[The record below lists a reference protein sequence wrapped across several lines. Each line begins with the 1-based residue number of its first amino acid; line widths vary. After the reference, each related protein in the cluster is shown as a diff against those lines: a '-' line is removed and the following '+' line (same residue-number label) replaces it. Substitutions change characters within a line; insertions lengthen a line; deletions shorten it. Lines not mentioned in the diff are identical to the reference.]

1 MAQAGSSQDDSIP
14 LSRPNESTASL
25 ASSTDAE
32 DNNTVIEKIT
42 GKMAQLNNESSG
54 AFSDG
59 DGLSEISIGNSIPAS
74 GTLKRNTG
82 NGSQASLVTKVY
94 YHIDDD
100 QTPFLS
106 EIPVPPD
113 RCTLGDF
120 KRVLNKSNY
129 KFFIKLIDPE
139 INMEV
144 KRELK
149 DDNELIAKAATNNM
163 LYLLTSEGST
173 ISDLN
178 SHNSRP
184 LKSIHNVP
192 APAPNGG
199 VFGLNSLD
207 AAYKQARHVFDSS
220 MMTTD
225 SESFISSIR
234 PVDDY
239 KNSYNNR
246 NNRLLMGYGRGM
258 RRNHFDESESEFR
271 AHSDDESR
279 VSTSTDI
286 TSVSRQHLYRRRKN
300 RKKYR
305 QPSRASSFTS
315 ITESSMCLDVIT
327 VTLNIDTVNFLG
339 ISIVGQSSARGDNGI
354 YVANVMKGGAVA
366 LDGRIEPGDMILQVN
381 DVSFE
386 NFTNDQAVDV
396 LRSAVARKGPIKL
409 TVAKSFDS
417 GTKNCFNKPDIR
429 EEPVRPIDTEA
440 WIQHTNAMCEIMK
453 KGGVMPSIL
462 EGSEGAP
469 TPVPGQR
476 GPYHN
481 VIINNG
487 RQSGSLVT
495 SNDSDGTP
503 STVIGMSNN
512 HQMLGQQGQ
521 RLSIG
526 IDHKII
532 LRAMAMPNSG
542 LDIKDRTWLKIP
554 IPSCFLG
561 SDLVDWLV
569 EHVDGIRDR
578 KEGKKFASELLKEKL
593 IAHVVNKN
601 NFTEQCYYVF
611 ANSQDI
617 LNDGAYL
624 PPPPP
629 GLTNMGTMSHNGQW
643 TSNHHGPSSIIS
655 GYASMPISPFPGQN
669 VMLPP
674 RVPADLHSQASGTSN
689 DGSSSSEHRRV
700 KQSKVILPPAPSLNS
715 VPTHYASTGILLK
728 NGVPPRIDQMP
739 TDLSGSRQSFR
750 IAMNNPYEFFIDNL

>member
-1 MAQAGSSQDDSIP
+1 
-14 LSRPNESTASL
+14 
-25 ASSTDAE
+25 
-32 DNNTVIEKIT
+32 
-42 GKMAQLNNESSG
+42 
-54 AFSDG
+54 
-59 DGLSEISIGNSIPAS
+59 
-74 GTLKRNTG
+74 
-82 NGSQASLVTKVY
+82 
-94 YHIDDD
+94 
-100 QTPFLS
+100 
-106 EIPVPPD
+106 
-113 RCTLGDF
+113 
-120 KRVLNKSNY
+120 
-129 KFFIKLIDPE
+129 
-139 INMEV
+139 MEV

-149 DDNELIAKAATNNM
+149 DDSELIAKAETNNI

-173 ISDLN
+173 VSEAVN
-178 SHNSRP
+178 HNIRP

-192 APAPNGG
+192 APAPNGSI
-199 VFGLNSLD
+199 FGMNSID
-207 AAYKQARHVFDSS
+207 AVYKQARHAFDNS

-239 KNSYNNR
+239 KHSYGTR
-246 NNRLLMGYGRGM
+246 NNRLLMGYGRGG
-258 RRNHFDESESEFR
+258 RRNQFDDTESEFR
-271 AHSDDESR
+271 ALSDDESR

-381 DVSFE
+381 DISFE

-396 LRSAVARKGPIKL
+396 LRGAVARKGPIKL

-417 GTKNCFNKPDIR
+417 GAKSCINKPNIR

-440 WIQHTNAMCEIMK
+440 WIQHTNAMCELMK
-453 KGGVMPSIL
+453 KGVGMPSIL

-481 VIINNG
+481 VVINNG

-503 STVIGMSNN
+503 STVIGMTANQ
-512 HQMLGQQGQ
+512 HHLPQQQ
-521 RLSIG
+521 QKLSIG
-526 IDHKII
+526 MDHRQI
-532 LRAMAMPNSG
+532 LRTMAMPNSG

-554 IPSCFLG
+554 IPMCFLG
-561 SDLVDWLV
+561 SDLVDWLI

-593 IAHVVNKN
+593 ISHVVNKN

-611 ANSQDI
+611 
-617 LNDGAYL
+617 G
-624 PPPPP
+624 
-629 GLTNMGTMSHNGQW
+629 
-643 TSNHHGPSSIIS
+643 
-655 GYASMPISPFPGQN
+655 
-669 VMLPP
+669 
-674 RVPADLHSQASGTSN
+674 
-689 DGSSSSEHRRV
+689 
-700 KQSKVILPPAPSLNS
+700 
-715 VPTHYASTGILLK
+715 
-728 NGVPPRIDQMP
+728 
-739 TDLSGSRQSFR
+739 
-750 IAMNNPYEFFIDNL
+750 

>member
-1 MAQAGSSQDDSIP
+1 MAQAGSSHDDSSQITQP
-14 LSRPNESTASL
+14 TSL
-25 ASSTDAE
+25 ASSITSSSDQEDA
-32 DNNTVIEKIT
+32 NTVIEKLSER
-42 GKMAQLNNESSG
+42 MASMNQESSG

-59 DGLSEISIGNSIPAS
+59 DGLSDISMGNIPVS
-74 GTLKRNTG
+74 GTLKQNAG
-82 NGSQASLVTKVY
+82 SGSQASLVTKVY

-113 RCTLGDF
+113 RCTLADF

-129 KFFIKLIDPE
+129 KFFIKLVDPE

-149 DDNELIAKAATNNM
+149 DDNELIAKAETNNI

-173 ISDLN
+173 VSEVT

-199 VFGLNSLD
+199 IFGINSID
-207 AAYKQARHVFDSS
+207 NVYKQARHAFDNS

-239 KNSYNNR
+239 KHSYNNK
-246 NNRLLMGYGRGM
+246 NNRLLMGYGRGV
-258 RRNHFDESESEFR
+258 RRNHFDDTESEFR
-271 AHSDDESR
+271 ALSDDESR

-381 DVSFE
+381 DISFE

-396 LRSAVARKGPIKL
+396 LRGAVARKGPIKL

-417 GTKNCFNKPDIR
+417 GAKNCINKPNIR

-440 WIQHTNAMCEIMK
+440 WIQHTNAMCELMK
-453 KGGVMPSIL
+453 KGVGMPSIL

-481 VIINNG
+481 VVVNNG
-487 RQSGSLVT
+487 RQSGSLAT

-503 STVIGMSNN
+503 STVIGMTANQ
-512 HQMLGQQGQ
+512 HHIPQQPL
-521 RLSIG
+521 RLSVG
-526 IDHKII
+526 LDHRQII
-532 LRAMAMPNSG
+532 RAMAMPNSG

-554 IPSCFLG
+554 IPMCFLG

-593 IAHVVNKN
+593 ISHVVNKN

-611 ANSQDI
+611 ANSQDL
-617 LNDGAYL
+617 LNDGGYL

-629 GLTNMGTMSHNGQW
+629 GITNMGTLSQNGQW
-643 TSNHHGPSSIIS
+643 TSNHHGPPSIIS

-669 VMLPP
+669 MIIPP

-715 VPTHYASTGILLK
+715 VPAHYASTGLLLK
-728 NGVPPRIDQMP
+728 NGVPSRIDQMP
-739 TDLSGSRQSFR
+739 SDLSGSRQSFR

>member
-1 MAQAGSSQDDSIP
+1 MAQSGSSQDGSLQNTQQTDSVPSI
-14 LSRPNESTASL
+14 T
-25 ASSTDAE
+25 SSSDQEDA
-32 DNNTVIEKIT
+32 NTVIEKLSERI
-42 GKMAQLNNESSG
+42 ASINHESSDV
-54 AFSDG
+54 FRDG
-59 DGLSEISIGNSIPAS
+59 DGLSDISMGNAPALGS
-74 GTLKRNTG
+74 LKQNTG
-82 NGSQASLVTKVY
+82 SSSQASLVTKIY

-100 QTPFLS
+100 PTPFLS
-106 EIPVPPD
+106 EIPIPPD
-113 RCTLGDF
+113 RCTLADF

-149 DDNELIAKAATNNM
+149 DDKGSTVSEATN
-163 LYLLTSEGST
+163 
-173 ISDLN
+173 
-178 SHNSRP
+178 HNVKP

-199 VFGLNSLD
+199 IFGINSLD
-207 AAYKQARHVFDSS
+207 AVYKQARHAFDNS

-234 PVDDY
+234 PVEDY
-239 KNSYNNR
+239 KHSYGNR
-246 NNRLLMGYGRGM
+246 NNRLLMGYGRGV
-258 RRNHFDESESEFR
+258 RRNQFDDTESDFR
-271 AHSDDESR
+271 ALSDDESR

-381 DVSFE
+381 DISFE

-396 LRSAVARKGPIKL
+396 LRGAVARKGPIKL

-417 GTKNCFNKPDIR
+417 GTKSCINKPNIR

-440 WIQHTNAMCEIMK
+440 WIQHTNAMCELMK
-453 KGGVMPSIL
+453 KGVGMPSIL

-481 VIINNG
+481 VVINNG
-487 RQSGSLVT
+487 RQSGSLAT

-503 STVIGMSNN
+503 STVIGMTTNQ
-512 HQMLGQQGQ
+512 HHLPQQIQ
-521 RLSIG
+521 KLSTG
-526 IDHKII
+526 TDHRQI
-532 LRAMAMPNSG
+532 LRAMAMPNS
-542 LDIKDRTWLKIP
+542 
-554 IPSCFLG
+554 G

-578 KEGKKFASELLKEKL
+578 KDGKKFASELLKEKL
-593 IAHVVNKN
+593 ISHVVNKN

-611 ANSQDI
+611 ANNQDI
-617 LNDGAYL
+617 LNDGGYL

-629 GLTNMGTMSHNGQW
+629 GITNMGTLSQNGQW
-643 TSNHHGPSSIIS
+643 ANNHHGPPSIIS

-669 VMLPP
+669 VILPS
-674 RVPADLHSQASGTSN
+674 RVPVDLHSQASGTSN
-689 DGSSSSEHRRV
+689 DGSSSSEHRRA

-715 VPTHYASTGILLK
+715 VPTHYTSTGVLLK
-728 NGVPPRIDQMP
+728 NGVPTRIDQMP
-739 TDLSGSRQSFR
+739 SDLSGSRQSFR